1 MPILN
6 RINIEV
12 KEPTSLLMGSGLM
25 LTDNQIKDIK
35 LIRFLENV
43 IERNH

>member
-12 KEPTSLLMGSGLM
+12 KEPTSLLIGFGLM
-25 LTDNQIKDIK
+25 LTDNEIKDIK
-35 LIRFLENV
+35 LIRYLENV